1 MQLEPSA
8 RRSGVGRHEV
18 TDEEWQ
24 LVERVLP
31 EPRNRRGRPR
41 SHRQMLNGLLWLLR
55 TGAPWRDL
63 PRERFGPWQTVWR
76 RFDRWRREGTLERL
90 KEVLLSRLNRSGELD
105 WELWCVDGTSV
116 RASRAAVGGG
126 NRGIP
131 VSRTITR

>member
-1 MQLEPSA
+1 
-8 RRSGVGRHEV
+8 
-18 TDEEWQ
+18 
-24 LVERVLP
+24 
-31 EPRNRRGRPR
+31 
-41 SHRQMLNGLLWLLR
+41 MLNGLLWLLR